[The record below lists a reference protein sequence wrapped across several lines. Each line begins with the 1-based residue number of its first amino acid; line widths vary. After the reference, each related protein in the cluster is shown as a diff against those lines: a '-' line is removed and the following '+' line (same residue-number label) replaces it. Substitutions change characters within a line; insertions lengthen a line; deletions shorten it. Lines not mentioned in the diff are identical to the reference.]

1 MGSGLRPGLGLA
13 SVRVRLGVSVRV
25 LGFGLVLGLVLGL
38 GSGLGVERR
47 GQRAGPRGA
56 QGAQRSNPNPDPNPN
71 TSPNTAAR
79 RPTWR
84 AGRAARGRAAAAR
97 PRHSRAPGG
106 GAEGCSLGQQRGA
119 AWGSRGLQAG
129 GAEGCSLG
137 FVRRQ
142 PLVSRVTAHGTQVS
156 KYFTYY
162 WYTAAREGVGTA
174 ASSPMPS
181 PSVPTRQHTPE
192 AAARSCARCALTTA
206 WAG

>member
-1 MGSGLRPGLGLA
+1 M
-13 SVRVRLGVSVRV
+13 RV
-25 LGFGLVLGLVLGL
+25 LGFGLVLVLVLGL

-56 QGAQRSNPNPDPNPN
+56 QRAQRVGELLQRGLG
-71 TSPNTAAR
+71 TRAR
-79 RPTWR
+79 
-84 AGRAARGRAAAAR
+84 
-97 PRHSRAPGG
+97 
-106 GAEGCSLGQQRGA
+106 LVGQQRA
-119 AWGSRGLQAG
+119 AGWGGRGLQPG